1 MAETVEPIVYLA
13 AEVLCKA
20 ITKKAMLLSNNGHQV
35 WVPRSVIED
44 EGGITQKK
52 TRGNV
57 LIEEWFA
64 DKENLWDEWVAE
76 RIES

>member
-1 MAETVEPIVYLA
+1 MADDVDVYMG
-13 AEVLCKA
+13 AEVRCKA
-20 ITKKAMLLSNNGHQV
+20 ITKKAMLLENNGHQC
-35 WVPRSVIED
+35 WVPRSVLED
-44 EGGITQKK
+44 EGGIVSKK
-52 TRGNV
+52 QTGSV